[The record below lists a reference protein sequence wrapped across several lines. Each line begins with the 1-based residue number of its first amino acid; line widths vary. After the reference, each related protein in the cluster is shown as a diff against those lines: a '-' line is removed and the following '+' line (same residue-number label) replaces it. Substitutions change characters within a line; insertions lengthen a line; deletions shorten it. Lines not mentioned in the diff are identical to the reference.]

1 MIHKEPSCGSVRTFA
16 KGKRSAHLPQQGAG
30 CRVRHRAHKFRPRPH
45 DAAPQDKCNKVEP
58 QACPCPGA
66 PATPARRALASR
78 PWLGL
83 AAHAHI
89 PTRPTLLVDGTP
101 FGGDSNGAAQ
111 RGSTAAWR
119 DAVSQLQQR
128 AAVSRQP
135 QQAGEERTLHKGQP
149 AQQKSAD
156 SLLSLG
162 FSALSFAFCESVRVT
177 NPESQRTAQQP

>member
-1 MIHKEPSCGSVRTFA
+1 MPVS
-16 KGKRSAHLPQQGAG
+16 
-30 CRVRHRAHKFRPRPH
+30 
-45 DAAPQDKCNKVEP
+45 
-58 QACPCPGA
+58 
-66 PATPARRALASR
+66 RRARYASAPR
-78 PWLGL
+78 ASLQAVVRSG
-83 AAHAHI
+83 AHAHI

-156 SLLSLG
+156 SLLALG
-162 FSALSFAFCESVRVT
+162 FSALSFAFAKVQT
-177 NPESQRTAQQP
+177 